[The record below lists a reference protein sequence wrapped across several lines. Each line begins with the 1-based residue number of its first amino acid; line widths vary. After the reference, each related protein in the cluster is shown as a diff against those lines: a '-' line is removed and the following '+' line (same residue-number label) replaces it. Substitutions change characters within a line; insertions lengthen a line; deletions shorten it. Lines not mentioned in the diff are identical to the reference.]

1 VAASTIGRI
10 TATSPET
17 MGLTLMEVQRD
28 GAANRIA
35 IAASRFGWKTA
46 AKHLGIVLAAIACA
60 VSLSAC
66 GGSFVPNANAGPSP
80 HGGYFGG
87 S

>member
-1 VAASTIGRI
+1 MHG
-10 TATSPET
+10 
-17 MGLTLMEVQRD
+17 QRD

-35 IAASRFGWKTA
+35 TAASPFGWKTA
-46 AKHLGIVLAAIACA
+46 VKRFGNILAAIACA
-60 VSLSAC
+60 ASLSAC
-66 GGSFVPNANAGPSP
+66 GGSFVPDANAGPSP

>member
-1 VAASTIGRI
+1 
-10 TATSPET
+10 
-17 MGLTLMEVQRD
+17 MGIDVKMPGQRD

-35 IAASRFGWKTA
+35 IADAPFGWKTA
-46 AKHLGIVLAAIACA
+46 AKRLGIVLAAIACA
-60 VSLSAC
+60 ASLSAC
-66 GGSFVPNANAGPSP
+66 GGSFVPDANAGPSQ